1 MIDFIKNIS
10 PTELGIIIL
19 ALIFFFGAKKITS
32 LGKMGGETVREIK
45 NIGKEFTKAVEMEEG
60 DEPTK
65 KEGKGVPK

>member
-19 ALIFFFGAKKITS
+19 ALIFFFGSKKITS

-45 NIGKEFTKAVEMEEG
+45 NIGKEFTKAVEMEE